1 MTTATPQRR
10 DRGFTKWD
18 LLIVILAV
26 VMLVAVFLLLPYV
39 AGYSSMSKSRRITC
53 VLHLKT
59 VGLGLLIYAN
69 DHEDRFPWQ
78 TPTNAEGSLEYAL
91 TGEVFRHFQAASNE
105 IGMTKYL
112 LCPSD
117 TTRVPASN
125 FAPGFGNSNL
135 SYFIGLDASG
145 TNVQMILSGD
155 RLITVNGNAR
165 TGVVSVFSTNVV
177 GWSSLL
183 HGGHGNIGLADGSV
197 QQVSPGALQSQAGA
211 AQAPVFRLAIP

>member
-1 MTTATPQRR
+1 
-10 DRGFTKWD
+10 
-18 LLIVILAV
+18 
-26 VMLVAVFLLLPYV
+26 
-39 AGYSSMSKSRRITC
+39 
-53 VLHLKT
+53 LKT
-59 VGLGLLIYAN
+59 VGLGLRIYSN

-78 TPTNAEGSLEYAL
+78 VSTNDGGSLEYAL

-117 TTRVPASN
+117 TTRLPALN
-125 FAPGFGNSNL
+125 FAPALGNSNL
-135 SYFIGLDASG
+135 SYFVGLDASE
-145 TNVQMILSGD
+145 TNAQMILSGD
-155 RLITVNGNAR
+155 RHITVNGTAR

-197 QQVSPGALQSQAGA
+197 QQASPGTLQSPAHA
-211 AQAPVFRLAIP
+211 AEVPAFRLAIP